1 MLPLVKR
8 AWALALIAFGCG
20 DDGGGSITV
29 TPSWSTMIAAAGP
42 NVVGHNAVW
51 SRGGLG
57 LWDDGANAPIAPVM
71 ALVSDLHP
79 GVLRFPGGTRAMRYH
94 FDQAIGPIAQRM
106 PQCDPFTGTTDATHY
121 GVDEFLLVAQQAG
134 AEVTLVAPWV
144 DGTPEEAAALVAYV
158 NADPSSTVM
167 IGVDANGKDWGTA
180 GSWAT
185 RRVQNGHAA
194 PYGVKYLEIGNEQ
207 YHDLPVGPAVS
218 CGRASTFRQDER
230 WIGTTKIPTTAA
242 DHATQVARYAMLVH
256 AVDPNIKVGASAYST
271 YDGHSNAADAISDL
285 DMRMGTNDP
294 WDRRLLT
301 DGGAFDFFILH
312 PYDFSTG
319 DYRITLADK
328 LHKTV
333 DDLHTLA
340 PGKGIAITEY
350 GFLFDGGSL
359 LNAIVSADVV
369 RVSIEENV
377 LLALRHIL
385 IEDRTDEPFAD
396 SAAIAG
402 PDHQLAAGY
411 QVMRLLA
418 RNLQPVAVSVTS
430 SDPDVVALATRNE
443 AGDTLALVVID
454 RRTKGSTRG
463 ISLAL
468 PQGKYAGTQT
478 LLTAPQLTSTDVSV
492 TESPASGT
500 GTLSLQLP
508 AHSLIVVRLS
518 RI

>member
-1 MLPLVKR
+1 MLRLVKR

-20 DDGGGSITV
+20 DDGSSGITV
-29 TPSWSTMIAAAGP
+29 TPAWSTRMATVGP

-57 LWDDGANAPIAPVM
+57 LWDESANTPVGPVM
-71 ALVSDLHP
+71 ALVGDLRP

-94 FDQAIGPIAQRM
+94 FDGAIGPIAQRQ
-106 PQCDPFTGTTDATHY
+106 PQCDPFTGATDATHY
-121 GVDEFLLVAQQAG
+121 GLDEFLQVAQQAG
-134 AEVTLVAPWV
+134 ADVTLVAPWV

-158 NADPSSTVM
+158 NADPSSTVL

-180 GSWAT
+180 GNWAM
-185 RRVQNGHAA
+185 RRAQNGHAA
-194 PYGVKYLEIGNEQ
+194 AYGVKYLEIGNEQ
-207 YHDLPVGPAVS
+207 YHDLPVGPSVS

-230 WIGTTKIPTTAA
+230 WVGMTKIPTTAA

-256 AVDPNIKVGASAYST
+256 AVDPNVKVGASAYST

-285 DMRMGTNDP
+285 DMQMGTGDP
-294 WDRRLLT
+294 WDRRLVM

-328 LHKTV
+328 VRKTI
-333 DDLHTLA
+333 DDLHALA

-359 LNAIVSADVV
+359 LNALVSADVV

-377 LLALRHIL
+377 LIALRHIL

-396 SAAIAG
+396 SAAISG

-430 SDPDVVALATRNE
+430 SDPDVVALATRND
-443 AGDTLALVVID
+443 AGDQVALVVID
-454 RRTKGSTRG
+454 RRTKGAARA

-468 PQGKYAGTQT
+468 PQGRFSGTQT
-478 LLTAPQLTSTDVSV
+478 LLTAPQLLSTDL
-492 TESPASGT
+492 TLTDSPATGSGT
-500 GTLSLQLP
+500 LPLKLP

-518 RI
+518 RT